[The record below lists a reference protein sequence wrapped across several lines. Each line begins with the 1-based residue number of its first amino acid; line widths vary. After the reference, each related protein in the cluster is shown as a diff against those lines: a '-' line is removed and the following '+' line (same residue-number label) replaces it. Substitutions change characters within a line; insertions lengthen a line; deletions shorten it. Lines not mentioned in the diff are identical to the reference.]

1 MVGDNRIWV
10 RMCLFLSSF
19 AVRLYSVCF
28 LQNNTTQKSLD
39 YLGIH
44 EPDVLLISLTQT
56 MKVKKTELMLMLM
69 MVLLPRLADNSF
81 SH

>member
-1 MVGDNRIWV
+1 MVGDDRIWV
-10 RMCLFLSSF
+10 RMGFFVLLRYDCTL
-19 AVRLYSVCF
+19 VCF
-28 LQNNTTQKSLD
+28 LQNNTQKSLD

-56 MKVKKTELMLMLM
+56 MKVKKTELMLTLVT
-69 MVLLPRLADNSF
+69 VLLPRLADNSF